1 LAFQNKKQK
10 SNNIEEI
17 ERRKRFKETMIQP
30 SYQLISIDQKPIT
43 DMENNSR
50 RKAEVALGKTRIL
63 QIRNKN
69 SNPSQ

>member
-17 ERRKRFKETMIQP
+17 ERRKRFKATMIQP